1 MAALHDG
8 ANGQAGVLAAGPAPQ
23 DTGSVLEAE
32 RIANNAAMGTSEPVI
47 PSSLFQVGGAG
58 RIVRKKP
65 LEPRKRFRERK
76 IISIENVHSQPPIR
90 FTPTLDVVG
99 VGVKRIGTFCSVII
113 IRYKT
118 IYPVCK
124 ST

>member
-1 MAALHDG
+1 
-8 ANGQAGVLAAGPAPQ
+8 
-23 DTGSVLEAE
+23 
-32 RIANNAAMGTSEPVI
+32 MGTSEPVI

-99 VGVKRIGTFCSVII
+99 VGVKRIGTENSMSIAEEIAAHLDNDTNISDTGAKLFQLYREAE
-113 IRYKT
+113 RYNGSAT
-118 IYPVCK
+118 QLDILISIYK
-124 ST
+124 

>member
-8 ANGQAGVLAAGPAPQ
+8 ANGQAGVLAAGPAPK
-23 DTGSVLEAE
+23 DTGSVLEAK

-47 PSSLFQVGGAG
+47 PSRLFQVGGAS

-76 IISIENVHSQPPIR
+76 VISVENVHSR
-90 FTPTLDVVG
+90 LL
-99 VGVKRIGTFCSVII
+99 
-113 IRYKT
+113 
-118 IYPVCK
+118 